1 MYYSTKTDVRV
12 KKYQIA
18 WGESMN
24 ANHESWKG
32 FIKKRREDHNLSQ
45 EEAKLIDLIKKE
57 TVKYNADNI
66 SRTIAYQ
73 EYFLRHSEIQWSFLA
88 SMVSRNAGYN
98 MTDLENQIF
107 VNGLSSK
114 QRKQL
119 FMTYERANWI
129 IFLDAFPQLLLF
141 EYSKVKNKPLFYL
154 LKYFSV
160 SSFMEIEWE
169 KYWTDRD
176 KKRLVYSLII
186 NEQNMIEKPVIQNKF
201 FKSEVF
207 NSLAYKLQE
216 QLKLSYVIFP
226 SSNGELYGLVVY
238 RFEDLTKRIQIG
250 KQLFSILFHEDLH
263 NGFFDF
269 AKKTIHT
276 GSRSD
281 YEESVGI
288 PNSNNPKLRDVYP
301 IIPHTRTALDDWYTN
316 SKISNEW
323 YENEEVISGDSFKQS
338 FLIKQ
343 ELLGSLLKLK
353 SIFQ

>member
-1 MYYSTKTDVRV
+1 
-12 KKYQIA
+12 
-18 WGESMN
+18 MN

-32 FIKKRREDHNLSQ
+32 FIKKRREDYNLS
-45 EEAKLIDLIKKE
+45 EEDSKLVDLIKKE

-73 EYFLRHSEIQWSFLA
+73 EYFLRQNEIEWSFLA

-98 MTDLENQIF
+98 MTDLESKIF
-107 VNGLSSK
+107 INGLNVK

-141 EYSKVKNKPLFYL
+141 EYSKINRKPLFYL

-186 NEQNMIEKPVIQNKF
+186 NEQNMIERPVIQNEF
-201 FKSEVF
+201 FKNEVF
-207 NSLAYKLQE
+207 NSLAFKLQE
-216 QLKLSYVIFP
+216 QFKLSYVIFP
-226 SSNGELYGLVVY
+226 SSNGELYGLAVY
-238 RFEDLTKRIQIG
+238 QFENLTKRIQIG
-250 KQLFSILFHEDLH
+250 KQLYSILFHDDLT
-263 NGFFDF
+263 NGFIDF
-269 AKKTIHT
+269 AKQINHT

-281 YEESVGI
+281 YEGLVGI
-288 PNSNNPKLRDVYP
+288 ESSNNPKLRDVYP
-301 IIPHTRTALDDWYTN
+301 VIPHKRTVEDDWYAN
-316 SKISNEW
+316 SEILKEW
-323 YENEEVISGDSFKQS
+323 YENEEVINGDSFKQS

-343 ELLGSLLKLK
+343 ELLGSMLKLK

>member
-1 MYYSTKTDVRV
+1 
-12 KKYQIA
+12 
-18 WGESMN
+18 MN

-32 FIKKRREDHNLSQ
+32 FIKERREEHHNLSK

-73 EYFLRHSEIQWSFLA
+73 EYFLRQSEIEWSFLA

-107 VNGLSSK
+107 VNGLSVK

-141 EYSKVKNKPLFYL
+141 EYSKVNNKPLFYL
-154 LKYFSV
+154 LKYFSI

-186 NEQNMIEKPVIQNKF
+186 NEQNMIERPVIQNKF

-207 NSLAYKLQE
+207 NSLAFKLQE
-216 QLKLSYVIFP
+216 QLKLSYVILP
-226 SSNGELYGLVVY
+226 TRNGELYGLGVY
-238 RFEDLTKRIQIG
+238 QFEDLTKRIQIG
-250 KQLFSILFHEDLH
+250 KQLYSILFHEDLH
-263 NGFFDF
+263 NEFIDF
-269 AKKTIHT
+269 AMQTIHT

-281 YEESVGI
+281 YEGLVGI
-288 PNSNNPKLRDVYP
+288 TSSNNPKLRDVYP

-316 SKISNEW
+316 SKILNEW
-323 YENEEVISGDSFKQS
+323 YEYEEVINGDSFKQS

>member
-1 MYYSTKTDVRV
+1 
-12 KKYQIA
+12 
-18 WGESMN
+18 MN
-24 ANHESWKG
+24 VNHESWKG
-32 FIKKRREDHNLSQ
+32 FIKKRREDHKLSKD
-45 EEAKLIDLIKKE
+45 EGKLIDLIKKE

-73 EYFLRHSEIQWSFLA
+73 QYFFRQSEIEWSFLA

-98 MTDLENQIF
+98 MTDLENQLF
-107 VNGLSSK
+107 VNGLSEK

-119 FMTYERANWI
+119 FITYERANWI
-129 IFLDAFPQLLLF
+129 IFLDAFPQLLLY
-141 EYSKVKNKPLFYL
+141 EYSKRKNKPFFYL

-186 NEQNMIEKPVIQNKF
+186 NEQNMIERPVIQNKF

-207 NSLAYKLQE
+207 NSLAFKLQE
-216 QLKLSYVIFP
+216 QLKLSYVLFP
-226 SSNGELYGLVVY
+226 SSKGDLYGLVVY
-238 RFEDLTKRIQIG
+238 QFEDLTKRIQIG
-250 KQLFSILFHEDLH
+250 KQLYSILFHKELH
-263 NGFFDF
+263 VEFTDF
-269 AKKTIHT
+269 AKQTIHT

-281 YEESVGI
+281 YEALVGI
-288 PNSNNPKLRDVYP
+288 TSSNNPKLRDVYP
-301 IIPHTRTALDDWYTN
+301 VIPHTRTVDDDWYIN
-316 SKISNEW
+316 SKFLTIW
-323 YENEEVISGDSFKQS
+323 YENEEVTNEDSFKQS

-343 ELLGSLLKLK
+343 ELLSSLLKLK